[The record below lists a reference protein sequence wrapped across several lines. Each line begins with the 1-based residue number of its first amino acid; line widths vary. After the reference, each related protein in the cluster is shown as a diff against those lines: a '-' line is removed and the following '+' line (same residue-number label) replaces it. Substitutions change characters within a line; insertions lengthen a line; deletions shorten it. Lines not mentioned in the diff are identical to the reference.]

1 MARAVVLK
9 LQNEYKLKLG
19 ILADLRPRSREN
31 YIISLFFDN
40 EVLLRNGD
48 PDLENWRLGY
58 IRNNHV
64 SPVIYQNSIQR
75 LVFINKRIDMIGR
88 FYLTYLVIVLLV
100 SCGQDSGKQ
109 ALADREKAL
118 EKREQDLASIEE
130 EYRTLLKMRDSLRAR
145 ESTPLEGDTSS
156 THEPWP
162 DSVLGE
168 WNSRMVCRASR
179 CANYVVGDQRHEVWR
194 FYSDS
199 VGSYVQVVNND
210 EHIRIF
216 EGQQNGNEITLNIL
230 PDTNMT
236 KSSVARRVQLDDVT
250 SGIMK
255 GTLVLTGK
263 NNCETVFSV
272 ELTPRA
278 K

>member
-1 MARAVVLK
+1 MR
-9 LQNEYKLKLG
+9 
-19 ILADLRPRSREN
+19 
-31 YIISLFFDN
+31 
-40 EVLLRNGD
+40 
-48 PDLENWRLGY
+48 
-58 IRNNHV
+58 HMM
-64 SPVIYQNSIQR
+64 
-75 LVFINKRIDMIGR
+75 FINKRIDMIAR
-88 FYLTYLVIVLLV
+88 FYLIYLVIVLLV

-109 ALADREKAL
+109 TLADREKAL
-118 EKREQDLASIEE
+118 EKREQNMALMEK
-130 EYRTLLKMRDSLRAR
+130 EYRTLLKMRDSLRAS
-145 ESTPLEGDTSS
+145 ESAALERDTTS

-199 VGSYVQVVNND
+199 IGSYVQVVNND

-216 EGQQNGNEITLNIL
+216 KGQQKGNEITLNIL
-230 PDTNMT
+230 TDTNMT
-236 KSSVARRVQLDDVT
+236 KSMLTRRVQLDNISPSV
-250 SGIMK
+250 MK

-272 ELTPRA
+272 ELTPKA
-278 K
+278 E

>member
-1 MARAVVLK
+1 MM
-9 LQNEYKLKLG
+9 
-19 ILADLRPRSREN
+19 
-31 YIISLFFDN
+31 
-40 EVLLRNGD
+40 
-48 PDLENWRLGY
+48 
-58 IRNNHV
+58 
-64 SPVIYQNSIQR
+64 
-75 LVFINKRIDMIGR
+75 FINKRIDMIAR
-88 FYLTYLVIVLLV
+88 FYLIYLAIILLV
-100 SCGQDSGKQ
+100 SCGQDGRKQ

-118 EKREQDLASIEE
+118 EKREQDIASIEQD
-130 EYRTLLKMRDSLRAR
+130 YQTLLKMRDSLRAT
-145 ESTPLEGDTSS
+145 ESTASEGDTTSI
-156 THEPWP
+156 HEPWP

-216 EGQQNGNEITLNIL
+216 EGQQNGNEIILNIL

-236 KSSVARRVQLDDVT
+236 KSSVARRVQLDDIT
-250 SGIMK
+250 SGVMR